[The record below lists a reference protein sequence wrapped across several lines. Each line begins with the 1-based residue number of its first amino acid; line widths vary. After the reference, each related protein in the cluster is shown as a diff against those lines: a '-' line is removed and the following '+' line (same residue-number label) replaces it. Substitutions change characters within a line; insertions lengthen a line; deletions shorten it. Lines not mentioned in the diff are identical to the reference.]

1 MQMDA
6 DHGADERVVRAPELP
21 AHLHRRYDRE
31 FRSIPDVVRVNAG
44 RFPDT
49 EAVVDGA
56 LRWTFADLDA
66 AVLRAVRAMIAAGVR
81 PGDRVGLW
89 APNSARWILA
99 ALAVQ
104 GAGGVLV
111 PLNTR
116 FKGEEAAYVLAASGA
131 RALVTVTDF
140 LGLDLLGA
148 LRAAAPDA
156 PVLEHPIVLSG
167 EVPEGAVGWADFV
180 AAGAG
185 VAEDEAVARIAAV
198 GGDDVSDIMF
208 TSGTTGRPKGV
219 VLTHAQSLRAHGWYT
234 EVLTFGPGDRYLII
248 PPFFHTF
255 GYKAGWM
262 ACLVHG
268 VTVHP
273 VAAFAANQAA
283 RRIVDEGITIL
294 LGPPAVFTDL
304 LGWQQRSGERL
315 GLRVVMISA
324 ASVPPALMRRV
335 RDEMSV
341 EVLVSSYGLTE
352 CTSLATT
359 TYPGIDAFDDVVST
373 VGRAALDVELRV
385 VDDRGTPVP
394 PGSPGELLVR
404 GYNVM
409 RGYWEDPAATAA
421 AIDADGWLR
430 TGDVVVVDE
439 RGFVRI
445 TDRKKDMYITGGF
458 NVYPAEVEL
467 ILGRH
472 PDVAEVAVVGVPDER
487 LGEVGAAFVVPRAG
501 AAGLTGGDFRAWA
514 RAAIANYKVPEY
526 VVVTDALPR
535 NASMKVTKH
544 VLRERA
550 GRLAARADGG

>member
-1 MQMDA
+1 MVAED
-6 DHGADERVVRAPELP
+6 GVVRAPELP
-21 AHLHRRYDRE
+21 PELHRRYDRE

-44 RFPDT
+44 RFPD
-49 EAVVDGA
+49 VDA
-56 LRWTFADLDA
+56 IVDETLRWTFAELDA
-66 AVLRAVRAMIAAGVR
+66 ELLRAVRAMVAAGVR

-89 APNSARWILA
+89 APNSALWILA

-104 GAGGVLV
+104 GVGGVLV
-111 PLNTR
+111 PMNTR

-131 RALVTVTDF
+131 STLVTVTDF
-140 LGLDLLGA
+140 RGLDLLGS

-156 PVLEHPIVLSG
+156 PVLGRPIVLSG
-167 EVPEGAVGWADFV
+167 EVPDGAVGWADFV
-180 AAGAG
+180 AAGGATT
-185 VAEDEAVARIAAV
+185 EDEAAARIAAV
-198 GGDDVSDIMF
+198 GGDDLSDIMF

-219 VLTHAQSLRAHGWYT
+219 LLTHAQSLRAHGWYT
-234 EVLTFGPGDRYLII
+234 KVLTFGPGDRYLII

-273 VAAFAANQAA
+273 VAAFSAEQAA
-283 RRIVDEGITIL
+283 RRIVDEGISIL

-335 RDEMSV
+335 QDEMSV

-359 TYPGIDAFDDVVST
+359 TYPGIDAFDDIVST

-385 VDDRGTPVP
+385 VDEEGAAVP
-394 PGSPGELLVR
+394 AGSPGELLVR

-409 RGYWEDPAATAA
+409 QGYWEDPVATAA
-421 AIDADGWLR
+421 AIDAEGWLR

-472 PDVAEVAVVGVPDER
+472 PDVSEVAVVGVPDER
-487 LGEVGAAFVVPRAG
+487 MGEVGAAFVVPRTG
-501 AAGLTGGDFRAWA
+501 VAGLDGTEFRAWA
-514 RAAIANYKVPEY
+514 RASIANYKVPEY
-526 VVVTDALPR
+526 VVLTDVLPR

-550 GRLAARADGG
+550 RRMAEGAPAAEL